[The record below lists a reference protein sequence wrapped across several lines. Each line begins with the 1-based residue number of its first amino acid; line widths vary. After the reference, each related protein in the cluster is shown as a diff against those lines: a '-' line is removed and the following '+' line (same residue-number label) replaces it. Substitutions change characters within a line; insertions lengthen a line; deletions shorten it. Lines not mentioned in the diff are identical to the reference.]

1 MIFPLSDEKVSYKR
15 FIPFCVIFLI
25 LANVII
31 FLMMLSCPKEYIQ
44 KYALFP
50 QDIKEGKNFFSLIS
64 SMFLHGTFLHL
75 IFNMWFL
82 WIFGDNLEWRLGK
95 IRFILF
101 YFICGIIGGLFF
113 AILSS
118 KNIPAVGA
126 SGAISGILGGYFVLF
141 PKNKIKILYPVF
153 FPPFLIPAYI
163 PAFVFLLIW
172 FLYQIFYPEPYVASS
187 AHIFGFL
194 AGAFLAKIFK
204 KR

>member
-1 MIFPLSDEKVSYKR
+1 MIFPLADEKVSYKR

-25 LANVII
+25 LANVVI
-31 FLMMLSCPKEYIQ
+31 FLMMISHPKEYIQ

-50 QDIKEGKNFFSLIS
+50 QDVKQGKNLFSLIS
-64 SMFLHGTFLHL
+64 SMFLHENFFHL

-113 AILSS
+113 ALFASE
-118 KNIPAVGA
+118 NIPAIGA
-126 SGAISGILGGYFVLF
+126 SGAISGVLGGYFVLF

-163 PAFVFLLIW
+163 PAFIFLLIW
-172 FLYQIFYPEPYVASS
+172 FLYQIFYPEPYVANS

-194 AGAFLAKIFK
+194 AGVFLAKFFK